1 MDQDQE
7 RDYAEE
13 AYNAALLHDEDELE
27 LSGAELVAEHTGRT
41 CGAERP
47 SGAWEGRT
55 YVCVEPVGH
64 GGPHRDPRF
73 SAEWFDGLTTVL
85 DPFRVSMTRDAS
97 TTTAPERGDEGQ
109 DRESYTDDQDR
120 DSYTVE
126 EPEPDAEHEAFADH
140 HDAGEGR

>member
-1 MDQDQE
+1 MGSGKRDGVEEWARREVARLNGQDP
-7 RDYAEE
+7 DA
-13 AYNAALLHDEDELE
+13 LE
-27 LSGAELVAEHTGRT
+27 LTGAELVAEHTGLT

-85 DPFRVSMTRDAS
+85 DPFRVGMTRDPY
-97 TTTAPERGDEGQ
+97 TTTAPER
-109 DRESYTDDQDR
+109 
-120 DSYTVE
+120 
-126 EPEPDAEHEAFADH
+126 EA
-140 HDAGEGR
+140 